1 MKKNITINPKQSAT
15 DVLRYD
21 LVKLR
26 SSVADHY
33 AKTYN
38 DDKEKYAFAKLVKVF
53 EVSLEPY
60 MDKEIIKQIM
70 EHYKQLE
77 QDIKELKASELSKET
92 KNHNIILK
100 EFEYAEPIWT
110 MTLRIF
116 HHSPLIEYETEGIID
131 PRDNGLKER
140 VRNASA
146 DSKIVVIDG
155 DEIQDD
161 ELPDQ

>member
-1 MKKNITINPKQSAT
+1 
-15 DVLRYD
+15 
-21 LVKLR
+21 
-26 SSVADHY
+26 
-33 AKTYN
+33 
-38 DDKEKYAFAKLVKVF
+38 
-53 EVSLEPY
+53 
-60 MDKEIIKQIM
+60 
-70 EHYKQLE
+70 
-77 QDIKELKASELSKET
+77 LKASELSKET

>member
-77 QDIKELKASELSKET
+77 QDIK
-92 KNHNIILK
+92 
-100 EFEYAEPIWT
+100 
-110 MTLRIF
+110 
-116 HHSPLIEYETEGIID
+116 
-131 PRDNGLKER
+131 
-140 VRNASA
+140 
-146 DSKIVVIDG
+146 
-155 DEIQDD
+155 
-161 ELPDQ
+161 